1 MKLGKF
7 IEPTLWAI
15 WWLVVGGAAFWV
27 IVGSIGFFSRNGWL
41 PNEAAGWAQAVGA
54 GVAVVT
60 AAFIPM
66 WHAKVATRERQK
78 NLLGVMRVLADQALE
93 KIWLLSNSFIHLEI
107 ASKMMREYL
116 VHHRDEDWPGP
127 LDAIN
132 KIPIADLPPDKA
144 IVFGQ
149 LHDAVLFAKKITGEL
164 QKWAERGHA
173 QPDMLVALRAK
184 RDLLSLARS
193 RLPPVAGVSVV
204 GKVDAQIRGEP
215 LELKRPFAE
224 PFVISGVKVFR
235 YFMWDDD
242 ETTIPSG
249 AIVQCLFPYQDFE
262 CDPEYFPN
270 NGWESLSDAD
280 DQIIQ
285 NASNKIGSNT
295 DWVNYLVSRG

>member
-41 PNEAAGWAQAVGA
+41 PNEAASWAQAVGA

-78 NLLGVMRVLADQALE
+78 NLLGVMRVLADEALE
-93 KIWLLSNSFIHLEI
+93 KIWILSNSFIRIET

-116 VHHRDEDWPGP
+116 ANHRDDDWPGL

-144 IVFGQ
+144 IIFGQ

-164 QKWAERGHA
+164 PKWAGRGHA
-173 QPDMLVALRAK
+173 QPDMLVTLRAK

-193 RLPPVAGVSVV
+193 RLPQVAGVSVA

-224 PFVISGVKVFR
+224 PIIISGVKVFR

-242 ETTIPSG
+242 EATIPSG
-249 AIVQCLFPYQDFE
+249 AIVQCLFPYRDFE

-270 NGWESLSDAD
+270 NGWESLSDAN

-285 NASNKIGSNT
+285 GASNKIGSDT
-295 DWVNYLVSRG
+295 DWVSYLMSRG

>member
-1 MKLGKF
+1 MKWGKF
-7 IEPTLWAI
+7 LEPTLWAI

-93 KIWLLSNSFIHLEI
+93 KIWLLSNSFIKLEV
-107 ASKMMREYL
+107 APKMMREYL
-116 VHHRDEDWPGP
+116 FHHRDDDWPGL

-132 KIPIADLPPDKA
+132 KIPIADLPPEKA
-144 IVFGQ
+144 IVLGQ
-149 LHDAVLFAKKITGEL
+149 LRDAVLFAQKVAGEL
-164 QKWAERGHA
+164 SGWVARGHA

-193 RLPPVAGVSVV
+193 RLPQVSGGSVK
-204 GKVDAQIRGEP
+204 GKVDAQVRGEP
-215 LELKRPFAE
+215 LELKRPFTE

-235 YFMWDDD
+235 YFIWDDD
-242 ETTIPSG
+242 EATVPSG
-249 AIVQCLFPYQDFE
+249 VIIQCLFPYQDFE
-262 CDPEYFPN
+262 CNPQYFPS
-270 NGWESLSDAD
+270 NGWKSVSDAD

-285 NASNKIGSNT
+285 YASNKIGSNT
-295 DWVNYLVSRG
+295 DWVQYMMSRG